1 MASRGIVHIAHLRIR
16 CTQQTGKLLPVG
28 GGLIEHQQKLGVCKH
43 HTRRI
48 GQQTFLHILCDAGER
63 RTVFTETLP
72 ALVEEFAAVI
82 GNAVSAAAPVG
93 EKQIDLVDVDM
104 GIFSLS
110 AVLNDAVIDGVQ
122 HHQQAHRFQI
132 FTQILNVKAEDTAFC
147 VDIGLVGEHIQT
159 AHREQLQRQRNAVRL
174 RVDLLHQIIV
184 KIFQRR
190 RLALIVFQILPVDV
204 AHAAVNDGLLLRLD
218 LIRAHKL
225 LVERH
230 DMVPFCILAIE
241 NEDDREFMTRLYLD
255 YSRLMQQQITKIVQD
270 EWAAEDLMQTTLVK
284 LIDKVQD
291 LRTKDRN
298 HLINYIISACKNQA
312 RNYMRDKNRHAEY
325 SIDEYLDTPNPHDGA
340 DEIEMR
346 LAYTDE
352 LEHLSKV
359 WPKLDGRSRY
369 LLESHY
375 ILEKSPYEIAAN
387 LGIKPDSVR
396 MALTRARKAAYALLA
411 KE

>member
-1 MASRGIVHIAHLRIR
+1 
-16 CTQQTGKLLPVG
+16 
-28 GGLIEHQQKLGVCKH
+28 
-43 HTRRI
+43 
-48 GQQTFLHILCDAGER
+48 
-63 RTVFTETLP
+63 
-72 ALVEEFAAVI
+72 
-82 GNAVSAAAPVG
+82 
-93 EKQIDLVDVDM
+93 
-104 GIFSLS
+104 
-110 AVLNDAVIDGVQ
+110 
-122 HHQQAHRFQI
+122 
-132 FTQILNVKAEDTAFC
+132 
-147 VDIGLVGEHIQT
+147 
-159 AHREQLQRQRNAVRL
+159 
-174 RVDLLHQIIV
+174 
-184 KIFQRR
+184 
-190 RLALIVFQILPVDV
+190 
-204 AHAAVNDGLLLRLD
+204 
-218 LIRAHKL
+218 
-225 LVERH
+225 
-230 DMVPFCILAIE
+230 MVPFCILAIE

-375 ILEKSPYEIAAN
+375 ILEKSPYEIAGQCQN
-387 LGIKPDSVR
+387 GIDTSSKSCICTVSKRIVHSKEGAPARMCPLKILVKLSKKVLQTSSVIVSINR
-396 MALTRARKAAYALLA
+396 INIKSWGR
-411 KE
+411 

>member
-16 CTQQTGKLLPVG
+16 RTQQAGKLLPVG
-28 GGLIEHQQKLGVCKH
+28 GSLIEHQQKLRVCEH

-48 GQQTFLHILCDAGER
+48 GQQTFLHILCNAGER
-63 RTVFTETLP
+63 RAVFTEALP
-72 ALVEEFAAVI
+72 ALVEKFAAVI
-82 GNAVSAAAPVG
+82 GNAVSAAAPIG

-104 GIFSLS
+104 GVFSLS
-110 AVLNDAVIDGVQ
+110 AVLDNAVVNGVQ

-132 FTQILNVKAEDTAFC
+132 FAQVLNIEAENAAFC
-147 VDIGLVGEHIQT
+147 VDIGLVGKYIQT
-159 AHREQLQRQRNAVRL
+159 AHREQLQCQRDPVCL
-174 RVDLLHQIIV
+174 RVDLLHQVVIEV
-184 KIFQRR
+184 LQRG
-190 RLALIVFQILPVDV
+190 RLSLIVFQIFPIDV
-204 AHAAVNDGLLLRLD
+204 SHTAVNDGLLLRLD

-325 SIDEYLDTPNPHDGA
+325 SIDEYLDMPNPHDGA

>member
-1 MASRGIVHIAHLRIR
+1 MKALNKFLSLILFCAMVMSLCIPAFASERMSSEELDTPFIMDIDN
-16 CTQQTGKLLPVG
+16 GKLFSAESDDKIVAIL
-28 GGLIEHQQKLGVCKH
+28 
-43 HTRRI
+43 TNDD
-48 GQQTFLHILCDAGER
+48 LH
-63 RTVFTETLP
+63 
-72 ALVEEFAAVI
+72 
-82 GNAVSAAAPVG
+82 
-93 EKQIDLVDVDM
+93 
-104 GIFSLS
+104 
-110 AVLNDAVIDGVQ
+110 
-122 HHQQAHRFQI
+122 
-132 FTQILNVKAEDTAFC
+132 
-147 VDIGLVGEHIQT
+147 
-159 AHREQLQRQRNAVRL
+159 
-174 RVDLLHQIIV
+174 
-184 KIFQRR
+184 
-190 RLALIVFQILPVDV
+190 
-204 AHAAVNDGLLLRLD
+204 
-218 LIRAHKL
+218 
-225 LVERH
+225 
-230 DMVPFCILAIE
+230 
-241 NEDDREFMTRLYLD
+241 LD

-325 SIDEYLDTPNPHDGA
+325 SIDEYLDMPNPHDGA

>member
-1 MASRGIVHIAHLRIR
+1 
-16 CTQQTGKLLPVG
+16 
-28 GGLIEHQQKLGVCKH
+28 
-43 HTRRI
+43 
-48 GQQTFLHILCDAGER
+48 
-63 RTVFTETLP
+63 
-72 ALVEEFAAVI
+72 
-82 GNAVSAAAPVG
+82 
-93 EKQIDLVDVDM
+93 
-104 GIFSLS
+104 
-110 AVLNDAVIDGVQ
+110 
-122 HHQQAHRFQI
+122 
-132 FTQILNVKAEDTAFC
+132 
-147 VDIGLVGEHIQT
+147 
-159 AHREQLQRQRNAVRL
+159 
-174 RVDLLHQIIV
+174 
-184 KIFQRR
+184 
-190 RLALIVFQILPVDV
+190 
-204 AHAAVNDGLLLRLD
+204 
-218 LIRAHKL
+218 
-225 LVERH
+225 
-230 DMVPFCILAIE
+230 
-241 NEDDREFMTRLYLD
+241 
-255 YSRLMQQQITKIVQD
+255 
-270 EWAAEDLMQTTLVK
+270 MQTTLVK

-291 LRTKDRN
+291 LRTKGRN

>member
-1 MASRGIVHIAHLRIR
+1 
-16 CTQQTGKLLPVG
+16 
-28 GGLIEHQQKLGVCKH
+28 
-43 HTRRI
+43 
-48 GQQTFLHILCDAGER
+48 
-63 RTVFTETLP
+63 
-72 ALVEEFAAVI
+72 
-82 GNAVSAAAPVG
+82 
-93 EKQIDLVDVDM
+93 
-104 GIFSLS
+104 
-110 AVLNDAVIDGVQ
+110 
-122 HHQQAHRFQI
+122 
-132 FTQILNVKAEDTAFC
+132 
-147 VDIGLVGEHIQT
+147 
-159 AHREQLQRQRNAVRL
+159 
-174 RVDLLHQIIV
+174 
-184 KIFQRR
+184 
-190 RLALIVFQILPVDV
+190 
-204 AHAAVNDGLLLRLD
+204 
-218 LIRAHKL
+218 
-225 LVERH
+225 
-230 DMVPFCILAIE
+230 MVPFCILAIE

-396 MALTRARKAAYALLA
+396 MA
-411 KE
+411 

>member
-1 MASRGIVHIAHLRIR
+1 M
-16 CTQQTGKLLPVG
+16 
-28 GGLIEHQQKLGVCKH
+28 
-43 HTRRI
+43 
-48 GQQTFLHILCDAGER
+48 
-63 RTVFTETLP
+63 
-72 ALVEEFAAVI
+72 
-82 GNAVSAAAPVG
+82 SAAAPIG

-104 GIFSLS
+104 GVFSLS
-110 AVLNDAVIDGVQ
+110 AVLDNAVVNGVQ

-325 SIDEYLDTPNPHDGA
+325 SIDEYLDMPNPHDGA

-396 MALTRARKAAYALLA
+396 MALTRARKTAYALLA

>member
-1 MASRGIVHIAHLRIR
+1 M
-16 CTQQTGKLLPVG
+16 
-28 GGLIEHQQKLGVCKH
+28 
-43 HTRRI
+43 
-48 GQQTFLHILCDAGER
+48 
-63 RTVFTETLP
+63 
-72 ALVEEFAAVI
+72 
-82 GNAVSAAAPVG
+82 VS
-93 EKQIDLVDVDM
+93 
-104 GIFSLS
+104 
-110 AVLNDAVIDGVQ
+110 
-122 HHQQAHRFQI
+122 
-132 FTQILNVKAEDTAFC
+132 
-147 VDIGLVGEHIQT
+147 
-159 AHREQLQRQRNAVRL
+159 
-174 RVDLLHQIIV
+174 
-184 KIFQRR
+184 
-190 RLALIVFQILPVDV
+190 
-204 AHAAVNDGLLLRLD
+204 
-218 LIRAHKL
+218 
-225 LVERH
+225 
-230 DMVPFCILAIE
+230 FCILAIE

-387 LGIKPDSVR
+387 LGIKADSVR
-396 MALTRARKAAYALLA
+396 TALTRARKAAYALLA